1 LRLQPGEAFGK
12 AQHRECAEDL
22 KRQRMM
28 LAKTEKLEEE
38 SGKKGEPPLTKG
50 EKGYHKMKG
59 HTVARDEMKA
69 LMAEGQ
75 ADDLLA
81 WKVADSG
88 FDISS
93 RTDFFLTPFDEA
105 PLVGNNPF
113 GGKRVTKGVTVNG
126 LIGQLPKEKGESS
139 SEEKEKVKAEAL
151 EEVSNPHQSSPHP
164 HLILTSP
171 HLILTSSCHSRA
183 STSMTRRSSQSSV
196 IRTRICWGSSWWR
209 RLGVKVSNPHLILT

>member
-1 LRLQPGEAFGK
+1 
-12 AQHRECAEDL
+12 
-22 KRQRMM
+22 MM

-50 EKGYHKMKG
+50 EKGYRKMKG

-164 HLILTSP
+164 H
-171 HLILTSSCHSRA
+171 
-183 STSMTRRSSQSSV
+183 QSSP
-196 IRTRICWGSSWWR
+196 
-209 RLGVKVSNPHLILT
+209 NPHLILSQSGEHEHDKAVKSIFGHPNSHLLGFLVVAQTGGEGEQPSPNSHLVLT